1 MGETERAHIPAL
13 GLYGVKSEE
22 LEKLQLCLVRSLDTK
37 EVRAAG
43 LQYFCLEALQGFE
56 ISLRGPPDCIILQYR
71 VNGAIALEQL
81 TFLVSYSY

>member
-1 MGETERAHIPAL
+1 MPSLGARWGKPRGHTSLLL

-43 LQYFCLEALQGFE
+43 LG
-56 ISLRGPPDCIILQYR
+56 
-71 VNGAIALEQL
+71 
-81 TFLVSYSY
+81 